1 MSTAGPLALLVA
13 MNHREIVE
21 IFPRNHIAS
30 VSMIVIASA
39 LASLISFPCS
49 RPLLDQFAPIAPL
62 IMALNDFAM
71 PLLGRDICSCTIGYS
86 SAELV

>member
-1 MSTAGPLALLVA
+1 MSTAGPLALLAA

-30 VSMIVIASA
+30 ASVIVIASA

-49 RPLLDQFAPIAPL
+49 QPCAAGD
-62 IMALNDFAM
+62 
-71 PLLGRDICSCTIGYS
+71 
-86 SAELV
+86 